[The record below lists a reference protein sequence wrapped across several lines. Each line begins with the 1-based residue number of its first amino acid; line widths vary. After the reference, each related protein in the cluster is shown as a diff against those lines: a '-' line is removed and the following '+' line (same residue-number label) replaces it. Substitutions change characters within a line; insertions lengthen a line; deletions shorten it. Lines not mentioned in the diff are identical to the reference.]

1 MVLIYLWWDETCCNS
16 PSSFQQQPTTDLN
29 KDSQLPLSSYV
40 CECVQVQLLQ
50 KQLHGIQLD
59 RALGT
64 QLMLSSEHPY
74 HTVLLRDLKAQLE
87 ALKTQREETLRQATD
102 QQPTYEIYART
113 EAAKFAHLS
122 KVSKRK

>member
-1 MVLIYLWWDETCCNS
+1 MI
-16 PSSFQQQPTTDLN
+16 
-29 KDSQLPLSSYV
+29 
-40 CECVQVQLLQ
+40 Q
-50 KQLHGIQLD
+50 KQLHGLQLD

-64 QLMLSSEHPY
+64 QLMLSSDHPY

-87 ALKTQREETLRQATD
+87 ALKSQREDASRQGKEGG

-122 KVSKRK
+122 KVSK

>member
-1 MVLIYLWWDETCCNS
+1 MYFE
-16 PSSFQQQPTTDLN
+16 Q
-29 KDSQLPLSSYV
+29 KLSTSATSIPAYTSRFSHSV
-40 CECVQVQLLQ
+40 TQVQLLQ

-74 HTVLLRDLKAQLE
+74 HTVLLRDLKAQLDS
-87 ALKTQREETLRQATD
+87 LKAQGEEPQRKGRGTD

-113 EAAKFAHLS
+113 DAAKFAHLS
-122 KVSKRK
+122 KVRE